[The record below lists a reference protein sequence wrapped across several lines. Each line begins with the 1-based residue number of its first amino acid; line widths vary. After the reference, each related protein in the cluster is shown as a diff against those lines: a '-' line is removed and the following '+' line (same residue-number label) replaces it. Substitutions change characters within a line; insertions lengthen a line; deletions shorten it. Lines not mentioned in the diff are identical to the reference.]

1 MISALHVSNSDY
13 SVDTG
18 HGFKYLIMVSFLCSM
33 SHFKNTNFSTYVTNL
48 DS

>member
-18 HGFKYLIMVSFLCSM
+18 HGFKHLIMIDFCVAGHILKAPIFQHM
-33 SHFKNTNFSTYVTNL
+33 
-48 DS
+48 